1 MKRWASLPGLPYM
14 LTLLLCCGGANA
26 AEWAIVHTAPEGDQ
40 YFYDASRLSV
50 SGNEVTY
57 WKKVIFRSPY
67 AYKGKQAAS
76 ALYRERIHCT
86 EHTVKQLAHIVHGV
100 NGAVIEHVATEGEA
114 AAIVPETIGDVF
126 EQVLCAQA
134 ALRREEAARK
144 AAQEKETLAAKP
156 VPPEG
161 ARVEPAAPPP
171 YNGGEP
177 SSPPPPGT
185 L

>member
-1 MKRWASLPGLPYM
+1 MKRWAGRLM
-14 LTLLLCCGGANA
+14 LLLCCGSAGA

-40 YFYDASRLSV
+40 YFYDASRLTV

-67 AYKGKQAAS
+67 AYKGKPAAS
-76 ALYRERIHCT
+76 ALYRERIHCA
-86 EHTVKQLAHIVHGV
+86 EHTVKPLSYIVHGV
-100 NGAVIEHVATEGEA
+100 SGAAIEHVTVEGETA
-114 AAIVPETIGDVF
+114 SIVPETIGDVF

-144 AAQEKETLAAKP
+144 ATQEKEALAARP
-156 VPPEG
+156 APMEEG
-161 ARVEPAAPPP
+161 KVEPLTPPS
-171 YNGGEP
+171 YNGSEP

>member
-1 MKRWASLPGLPYM
+1 MKRWPSLPGLLM
-14 LTLLLCCGGANA
+14 LLLCCGGADA

-50 SGNEVTY
+50 SGNEITY
-57 WKKVIFRSPY
+57 WKKVIFRAPY
-67 AYKGKQAAS
+67 SYKGKPAAS

-86 EHTVKQLAHIVHGV
+86 EHTVKPLSYIVHGV
-100 NGAVIEHVATEGEA
+100 SGAVIEHVAAEGEA
-114 AAIVPETIGDVF
+114 APIVPETIGDVF
-126 EQVLCAQA
+126 EQVMCAQA
-134 ALRREEAARK
+134 ALRREETARK
-144 AAQEKETLAAKP
+144 AAQEKEALAAKP

-177 SSPPPPGT
+177 SSSPPPGT

>member
-50 SGNEVTY
+50 SGNEITY

-67 AYKGKQAAS
+67 AYKGKPAAS
-76 ALYRERIHCT
+76 ALYRERIHCV
-86 EHTVKQLAHIVHGV
+86 EHTVKPLSYIVHGV
-100 NGAVIEHVATEGEA
+100 SGAVIEHVAAEGEA
-114 AAIVPETIGDVF
+114 APIVPETIGDVF
-126 EQVLCAQA
+126 EQVMCAQA

-144 AAQEKETLAAKP
+144 AAPGKTEPASGKSVTPDGEK
-156 VPPEG
+156 
-161 ARVEPAAPPP
+161 VEPAAPPP
-171 YNGGEP
+171 YNGGEL
-177 SSPPPPGT
+177 PPPGT

>member
-1 MKRWASLPGLPYM
+1 M
-14 LTLLLCCGGANA
+14 LIFLLCCGRADA

-40 YFYDASRLSV
+40 YFYDATRLSV

-67 AYKGKQAAS
+67 AYKGKPAAS
-76 ALYRERIHCT
+76 ALYRERIHCV
-86 EHTVKQLAHIVHGV
+86 EHTVKPLSYIVHGV
-100 NGAVIEHVATEGEA
+100 SGAVIEHVATEGEA
-114 AAIVPETIGDVF
+114 APIVPETIGDVF

-134 ALRREEAARK
+134 ALRREEEARK

-156 VPPEG
+156 VLPEG
-161 ARVEPAAPPP
+161 AKVEPAAPQP

-177 SSPPPPGT
+177 SSPPPPPGT